1 VIPINSFSLRCSM
14 GDFAKLH
21 VWRKAHAL
29 ALNVHRVAIGI
40 RGPSYAS
47 LRSQLI
53 RSAMSIPANIVEGRG
68 QKSERQF
75 GRFLGYAI
83 NSSSELEYHL
93 IVARD
98 AKLISLA
105 DSRSLLDQTIEVR
118 RMLHGLLRSLSNSEH
133 VSMIR

>member
-1 VIPINSFSLRCSM
+1 M

-29 ALNVHRVAIGI
+29 ALNVHSVAIQI
-40 RGPSYAS
+40 RGSQYAS

-68 QKSERQF
+68 QKSERDF
-75 GRFLGYAI
+75 GRFLGYAL

-93 IVARD
+93 MVARD
-98 AKLISLA
+98 MLAISLS
-105 DSRSLLDQTIEVR
+105 DFRSLFDQLIEVR
-118 RMLHGLLRSLSNSEH
+118 KMLRGLLKRVSSSEP
-133 VSMIR
+133 VPSRAE